1 MILDTPSDTSSLIL
15 SVQDGIKKM
24 IHLIWTKDNNTT
36 TTEDGKEIKGVRQKL
51 LECYKTL
58 YFEEVENLDPRGQ
71 VKRIAKN
78 LVESV
83 SLRPARRFALNA
95 LITGGRTMPPSLS
108 SPVWRKWFAL

>member
-1 MILDTPSDTSSLIL
+1 MFFKTPSVSGVLTP

-58 YFEEVENLDPRGQ
+58 YFEEVENLDPRGL

-83 SLRPARRFALNA
+83 LLRPAV
-95 LITGGRTMPPSLS
+95 TS
-108 SPVWRKWFAL
+108 SY